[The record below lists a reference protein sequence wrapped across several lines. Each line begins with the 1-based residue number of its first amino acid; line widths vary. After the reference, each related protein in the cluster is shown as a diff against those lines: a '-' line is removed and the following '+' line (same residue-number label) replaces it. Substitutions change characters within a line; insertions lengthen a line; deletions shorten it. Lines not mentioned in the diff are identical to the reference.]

1 MPNELNELTGNPET
15 QEPVQPQS
23 EEPEVQSPVTE
34 EEPEFSLDEE
44 GELRIADTTEKPKEA
59 EYYTPEEIRDIGIDK
74 LDPKKIPPELVPF
87 YKSMQGDYTRKTQL
101 LRERE
106 KELESSRMAAQ
117 PMPQQEIPQQPQ
129 MSEKEAQDLFF
140 KTAKQRAASM
150 LGVDEKDFDEYDA
163 RHMSYLS
170 IASQELYSM
179 AQQEMARQA
188 HVQQK
193 RNQYNE
199 LLGRLRQEEPH
210 YDEINQ
216 WAASYIENL
225 PYKEYS
231 KYMRTFQQGD
241 IEEIETAIQSIRK
254 AWYQNRKAAAPK
266 ETPPPV
272 ETGSASDEEP
282 KKRLT
287 TKAFAAMSDDDRVE
301 FLKANG
307 YVS

>member
-1 MPNELNELTGNPET
+1 MPELNELLTADNPEI
-15 QEPVQPQS
+15 QEPAQPS
-23 EEPEVQSPVTE
+23 EEPEVQSPAVEE
-34 EEPEFSLDEE
+34 EEPEFALDED
-44 GELRIADTTEKPKEA
+44 GELRIADKREEPKKV

-101 LRERE
+101 LKERE
-106 KELESSRMAAQ
+106 KELEAQRMAAV
-117 PMPQQEIPQQPQ
+117 QQEPQQPQ
-129 MSEKEAQDLFF
+129 LSEREAQDLFF

-150 LGVDEKDFDEYDA
+150 LGIEEKDFDEYDA

-170 IASQELYSM
+170 VASQELYTM
-179 AQQEMARQA
+179 AQREMERQ
-188 HVQQK
+188 HSVEQK
-193 RNQYNE
+193 KRQYNE
-199 LLGRLRQEEPH
+199 LLARLRQEEPH

-216 WAASYIENL
+216 WAATYVENL

-231 KYMRTFQQGD
+231 KIMQTFQRGE
-241 IEEIETAIQSIRK
+241 IGEIEQALQSIRK
-254 AWYQNRKAAAPK
+254 AWYQQKKAAAPR
-266 ETPPPV
+266 EIPPPV
-272 ETGSASDEEP
+272 ETGSASDDEP

-287 TKAFAAMSDDDRVE
+287 TRAFAAMSDDERVE

>member
-1 MPNELNELTGNPET
+1 MPELNELLTTDNPET

-23 EEPEVQSPVTE
+23 EEPEVQSPVAE

-44 GELRIADTTEKPKEA
+44 GELKIADKSEKPK
-59 EYYTPEEIRDIGIDK
+59 EYYTPEEIRNIGIDR

-106 KELESSRMAAQ
+106 KELEASRMAPQ

-129 MSEKEAQDLFF
+129 MSEKEAQDIFF

-179 AQQEMARQA
+179 AQREMERQRS
-188 HVQQK
+188 VEQK
-193 RNQYNE
+193 KRQYNE
-199 LLGRLRQEEPH
+199 LLARLKDEEPH

-216 WAASYIENL
+216 WAATYVENL

-231 KYMRTFQQGD
+231 KYMKTFQQGD
-241 IEEIETAIQSIRK
+241 IPEIEQALQSIRK
-254 AWYQNRKAAAPK
+254 AWYQQKKAAAPK
-266 ETPPPV
+266 DVPPSV
-272 ETGSASDEEP
+272 ETGSTYDEEP

-287 TKAFAAMSDDDRVE
+287 TRAFASMSDDERVE

>member
-1 MPNELNELTGNPET
+1 MPNELNELLTTDNPV
-15 QEPVQPQS
+15 QEPAQPS

-44 GELRIADTTEKPKEA
+44 GELRIADKQEKPKTV
-59 EYYTPEEIRDIGIDK
+59 EYYTPEEIRDIGIDR

-106 KELESSRMAAQ
+106 KELETQRMAAQ
-117 PMPQQEIPQQPQ
+117 PMPPQQPPQPQ
-129 MSEKEAQDLFF
+129 MTEKEAQDLFF

-188 HVQQK
+188 TIQQK

-216 WAASYIENL
+216 WAATYIENL

-231 KYMRTFQQGD
+231 KYMRVFQQGD
-241 IEEIETAIQSIRK
+241 IGEIENAIQSIRK

-266 ETPPPV
+266 EVPPPV
-272 ETGSASDEEP
+272 ETGSTSDEEP

-287 TKAFAAMSDDDRVE
+287 TRAFAAMSDDERVE

>member
-1 MPNELNELTGNPET
+1 
-15 QEPVQPQS
+15 
-23 EEPEVQSPVTE
+23 
-34 EEPEFSLDEE
+34 
-44 GELRIADTTEKPKEA
+44 
-59 EYYTPEEIRDIGIDK
+59 
-74 LDPKKIPPELVPF
+74 
-87 YKSMQGDYTRKTQL
+87 
-101 LRERE
+101 
-106 KELESSRMAAQ
+106 
-117 PMPQQEIPQQPQ
+117 
-129 MSEKEAQDLFF
+129 
-140 KTAKQRAASM
+140 
-150 LGVDEKDFDEYDA
+150 
-163 RHMSYLS
+163 
-170 IASQELYSM
+170 M

-193 RNQYNE
+193 RNQYYE

-241 IEEIETAIQSIRK
+241 IAEIETAIQSIRK